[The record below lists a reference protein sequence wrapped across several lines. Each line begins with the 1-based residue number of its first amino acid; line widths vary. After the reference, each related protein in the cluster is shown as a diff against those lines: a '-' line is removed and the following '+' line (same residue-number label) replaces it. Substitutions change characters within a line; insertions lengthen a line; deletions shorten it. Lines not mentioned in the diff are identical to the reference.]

1 VMAAVSQNGDALYFA
16 SEKLR
21 NDREIVL
28 EAAKRTQIAFC
39 FASDELKEQ
48 LKMEL
53 NL

>member
-1 VMAAVSQNGDALYFA
+1 MIDENTTKAEL
-16 SEKLR
+16 
-21 NDREIVL
+21 L